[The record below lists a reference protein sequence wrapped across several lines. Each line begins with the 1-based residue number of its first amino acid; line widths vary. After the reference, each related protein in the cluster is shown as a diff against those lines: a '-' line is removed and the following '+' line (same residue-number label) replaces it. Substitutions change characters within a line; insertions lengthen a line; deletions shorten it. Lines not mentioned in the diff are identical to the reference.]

1 MIREEY
7 SKKSKLVKN
16 ALTLLHQSIFFQ
28 NFSYNNTNLV
38 KIKSANNISFWQ
50 ERTKF

>member
-28 NFSYNNTNLV
+28 NLFFL
-38 KIKSANNISFWQ
+38 
-50 ERTKF
+50 